1 ELALENAKL
10 HKVDHLIDFKLCNFK
25 QIKENYDFIFSNP
38 PYIKNSYPIDIWV
51 QKEPKEAL
59 FGGEKGYEILEE
71 IIHFSLDK
79 KVKFLACEF
88 GYDQKEILEKIL
100 YQNNFIVDFFKD
112 EQDYNRA
119 FIAKFTN
126 MRYDKK

>member
-1 ELALENAKL
+1 
-10 HKVDHLIDFKLCNFK
+10 
-25 QIKENYDFIFSNP
+25 
-38 PYIKNSYPIDIWV
+38 
-51 QKEPKEAL
+51 
-59 FGGEKGYEILEE
+59 
-71 IIHFSLDK
+71 HFSLDK

-112 EQDYNRA
+112 EQGYNRA
-119 FIAKFTN
+119 FVAKFTN

>member
-1 ELALENAKL
+1 M
-10 HKVDHLIDFKLCNFK
+10 
-25 QIKENYDFIFSNP
+25 
-38 PYIKNSYPIDIWV
+38 

-88 GYDQKEILEKIL
+88 GYDQKEILEKFYIKIISL
-100 YQNNFIVDFFKD
+100 LIFSKMNKVIIVLL
-112 EQDYNRA
+112 
-119 FIAKFTN
+119 
-126 MRYDKK
+126 

>member
-1 ELALENAKL
+1 
-10 HKVDHLIDFKLCNFK
+10 

-112 EQDYNRA
+112 EQGYNRA
-119 FIAKFTN
+119 FVAKFTN